1 MSEHS
6 RRPDDLLTKPRTAIL
21 FELNHNG
28 TRPKDSLKQM
38 TVGHQYFRQHL
49 EKPKSSQYLKL
60 NPGRFQ
66 LMCERPEVQYGKVV
80 QVHVLRSENCPFSDL
95 SLKELAT
102 KRLKMRED
110 LMDIP
115 DLTTYIKYRK
125 SCWFLEETED
135 GQFRC
140 DCPIGHKGKV
150 CKHELALNYL
160 HKRIEVLPHA
170 AALPL
175 GSKRSKGRPQKI
187 TMQKPKEPGYSAVSS
202 TEISSEEGN
211 IPPGRDEASEDIDG
225 LDQLPLVVDEP
236 ALEVGGEILVQVVP
250 APPVAPTKRKV
261 VDQLSTAAAPSKRG
275 RGRPRKIIPVLI
287 Q

>member
-1 MSEHS
+1 M
-6 RRPDDLLTKPRTAIL
+6 TKPRTAIL
-21 FELNHNG
+21 FELNHNR
-28 TRPKDSLKQM
+28 TRPKDALKQM

-80 QVHVLRSENCPFSDL
+80 QVHVLRSDNCPFPDRT
-95 SLKELAT
+95 LKELAT

-110 LMDIP
+110 PMDIP
-115 DLTTYIKYRK
+115 DLTTYINYRK

-150 CKHELALNYL
+150 CKHELTLNYL

-175 GSKRSKGRPQKI
+175 GTQKI
-187 TMQKPKEPGYSAVSS
+187 NMDKPKEPGYSAISS
-202 TEISSEEGN
+202 TVISSEEGN
-211 IPPGRDEASEDIDG
+211 VPPGRDEVSEDIDG
-225 LDQLPLVVDEP
+225 LDLLPLVVDEP
-236 ALEVGGEILVQVVP
+236 ALDVGGEVLVQVV
-250 APPVAPTKRKV
+250 
-261 VDQLSTAAAPSKRG
+261 
-275 RGRPRKIIPVLI
+275 
-287 Q
+287 

>member
-1 MSEHS
+1 
-6 RRPDDLLTKPRTAIL
+6 
-21 FELNHNG
+21 
-28 TRPKDSLKQM
+28 
-38 TVGHQYFRQHL
+38 
-49 EKPKSSQYLKL
+49 
-60 NPGRFQ
+60 
-66 LMCERPEVQYGKVV
+66 MCERPEVQYGKVV

-110 LMDIP
+110 PMDIP

-236 ALEVGGEILVQVVP
+236 ALDVGGDILV
-250 APPVAPTKRKV
+250 
-261 VDQLSTAAAPSKRG
+261 
-275 RGRPRKIIPVLI
+275 
-287 Q
+287 

>member
-175 GSKRSKGRPQKI
+175 GRGQRGGRKRSLWKSRRSLDIQQFQLLRSPLRRATSHQAGTRQVR
-187 TMQKPKEPGYSAVSS
+187 TS
-202 TEISSEEGN
+202 T
-211 IPPGRDEASEDIDG
+211 
-225 LDQLPLVVDEP
+225 
-236 ALEVGGEILVQVVP
+236 
-250 APPVAPTKRKV
+250 
-261 VDQLSTAAAPSKRG
+261 
-275 RGRPRKIIPVLI
+275 VLTNSHLLWMNLHLK
-287 Q
+287 